1 MVSYYVILKKHMV
14 SQRYLLIFC
23 VIWKKYVRV
32 EWTIAG
38 DLLRDTRLER
48 HLKEEVWQSG
58 VDYSSW

>member
-1 MVSYYVILKKHMV
+1 MRYLVIL
-14 SQRYLLIFC
+14 C
-23 VIWKKYVRV
+23 VIWEKYGRV

-58 VDYSSW
+58 VDYSL